1 MIRERARQFIRLNTN
16 ILYGVLP
23 LLMLLSTA
31 YSQVIIPEP
40 KADCSEGMNAENALF
55 CEQEKLETVLSNID
69 DTYQA
74 ILMLLDQ
81 SIRFYD
87 SKYQDAYYDNY
98 EMPYLAVKE
107 KIVKSQ
113 VLWEQF
119 AKDDCAVIYQMA
131 SRGTAKNDLE
141 LQCLQ
146 DFSRDRLQTLRD
158 YLEEIELDTRTLLE
172 LESRT

>member
-1 MIRERARQFIRLNTN
+1 MRRESFRQFIGLNIN
-16 ILYGVLP
+16 ILYGALS
-23 LLMLLSTA
+23 LLIFISTA
-31 YSQVIIPEP
+31 YSQVVIPAPPAE
-40 KADCSEGMNAENALF
+40 CSEGMNSENALC
-55 CEQEKLETVLSNID
+55 CEQEKLDTVLNNID

-74 ILMLLDQ
+74 ILILLDR

-87 SKYQDAYYDNY
+87 AKYQDAYYDNY